1 MGTNNETGRCQKSA
15 KEAFELIRSELHKR
29 YGFRVTTKLK
39 TLTITIDGA
48 SIQFMEEDLPCFLED
63 VPRLL
68 ILYIIAQ
75 LTTVALEEV
84 GSRAP
89 ALQLADADIKAKI
102 LVLHDVE
109 RMSCMHARARASQ
122 GT

>member
-1 MGTNNETGRCQKSA
+1 MGTSNETRQCRKSA
-15 KEAFELIRSELHKR
+15 DEAFEMIRSELHKR

-39 TLTITIDGA
+39 TLTISVDGA

-63 VPRLL
+63 VPKLL

-75 LTTVALEEV
+75 LTHVALGEV
-84 GSRAP
+84 GTRAA

-109 RMSCMHARARASQ
+109 RISRMHA
-122 GT
+122 GTGNTV